1 MWKLNACVL
10 LFCLGMSLCADTSNS
25 VTLDRKHPKMD
36 MYSANEEMLD
46 KMEDVKLP
54 LLRDSAP
61 ALKDLTPAFLEGKP
75 RETFSSE
82 LDKDMEEIRSKSK
95 NISKGKVIKKMN
107 SGITFIHLTNTKITE
122 SPEFIGYSKCQFKHG
137 FLEILKNENYS
148 GKKVE
153 LEMSRVELTPK
164 SLKMYTTMDENSLF
178 TTIKL
183 DSILKIS
190 QVGRFKGTGCF
201 DIILN
206 QAYISEKFL
215 RKRRITICAK
225 DRIQMGKWVHSL
237 FEFKECSYDL
247 IHKNSKIVLDF
258 NELNKIKKDNMDLGG
273 LYYDNS
279 NKVHK
284 SKLQK
289 AKTQVIT
296 KTVNNL
302 INTIKIRNIEQAKVA
317 RTLDDQLKKAQAFTR
332 KMERKN
338 EMIDRILQ
346 KKREQQSKLEI
357 KSVKDKA
364 VGKVALLI
372 KAMTAKIKDMKVN
385 NF

>member
-1 MWKLNACVL
+1 
-10 LFCLGMSLCADTSNS
+10 
-25 VTLDRKHPKMD
+25 MD

-46 KMEDVKLP
+46 KIEDVSLP
-54 LLRDSAP
+54 S
-61 ALKDLTPAFLEGKP
+61 LKDSTPAFLESKRRDTFTSEIEAEKKP
-75 RETFSSE
+75 
-82 LDKDMEEIRSKSK
+82 KKPKKSKSK
-95 NISKGKVIKKMN
+95 GKKS
-107 SGITFIHLTNTKITE
+107 SGITFIHLTNTKVTE
-122 SPEFIGYSKCQFKHG
+122 SPEFIGYSKCQFRHG
-137 FLEILKNENYS
+137 FLEILKNENYT

-153 LEMSRVELTPK
+153 LEMSRVELSPE

-190 QVGRFKGTGCF
+190 QVGQYKGTGCF

-215 RKRRITICAK
+215 QKRRITICAK
-225 DRIQMGKWVHSL
+225 DRVQMGKWVHSL

-258 NELNKIKKDNMDLGG
+258 NELNKIKKDDLDLGG
-273 LYYDNS
+273 LYYDNA

-284 SKLQK
+284 NKLQDD
-289 AKTQVIT
+289 KTHVIT

-302 INTIKIRNIEQAKVA
+302 INTIQMRNFEQAKVA
-317 RTLDDQLKKAQAFTR
+317 RSLDDQLKQAQAFTR
-332 KMERKN
+332 KMERKH

-346 KKREQQSKLEI
+346 KKREQQSKLEL

-372 KAMTAKIKDMKVN
+372 KAMAEKIKDMKVI
-385 NF
+385 NFLLFFYFFLLFSICSTFFNF

>member
-1 MWKLNACVL
+1 MKLIWKLNACVL
-10 LFCLGMSLCADTSNS
+10 LFCLGMSLCADTSNLA
-25 VTLDRKHPKMD
+25 TLDRKHPKLD

-54 LLRDSAP
+54 S
-61 ALKDLTPAFLEGKP
+61 LKDSTPAFLESKR
-75 RETFSSE
+75 RETFLLDSE
-82 LDKDMEEIRSKSK
+82 MEETRAKK
-95 NISKGKVIKKMN
+95 PKKSKGKGKKKLN
-107 SGITFIHLTNTKITE
+107 TGITFIHLKNTKITE
-122 SPEFIGYSKCQFKHG
+122 SPEFIGYAKCQFKHG
-137 FLEILKNENYS
+137 FLEILKNENET
-148 GKKVE
+148 GKKVQ
-153 LEMSRVELTPK
+153 LEMSRVELSPE
-164 SLKMYTTMDENSLF
+164 SLKMFTTMDENSLF

-190 QVGRFKGTGCF
+190 QVGQFKGTGCF

-206 QAYISEKFL
+206 QAFISEKFL
-215 RKRRITICAK
+215 QKRRITICAK
-225 DRIQMGKWVHSL
+225 DRVQMGKWVHSL

-258 NELNKIKKDNMDLGG
+258 NELNKIKKDDLDLGG
-273 LYYDNS
+273 LYYDNA

-284 SKLQK
+284 NKLQDD
-289 AKTQVIT
+289 KTHVIT

-302 INTIKIRNIEQAKVA
+302 INTIPMRNFEQAKVA
-317 RTLDDQLKKAQAFTR
+317 RSLDDQLRQAQAFTR
-332 KMERKN
+332 KMERKH

-346 KKREQQSKLEI
+346 KKREQQSKLEL

-372 KAMTAKIKDMKVN
+372 KAMAEKIKDMKVI
-385 NF
+385 FFGIF